1 MATDKKND
9 FTLTHYLNLTAQRDT
24 SLGQVPFFLGLKNN
38 PPVIRRMFVEAILAA
53 VTWEVTD
60 VANSA
65 SATVG
70 AADVVILSGHSATIT
85 LPSLAAGRMLVVKDK
100 SGAAGTTGQAI
111 TVNRAGSDT
120 IDGSN
125 TSFSLGANFGAV
137 MFIGGNGSEWHSI
150 ALV

>member
-38 PPVIRRMFVEAILAA
+38 PPVIRRILEAILAA

-60 VANSA
+60 VADSA

-70 AADVVILSGHSATIT
+70 VDDVVILSGHSATIT

-100 SGAAGTTGQAI
+100 SGTAGTSGQAI
-111 TVNRAGSDT
+111 TVNTAGGGDV
-120 IDGSN
+120 IDGLN

>member
-1 MATDKKND
+1 M
-9 FTLTHYLNLTAQRDT
+9 
-24 SLGQVPFFLGLKNN
+24 
-38 PPVIRRMFVEAILAA
+38 AA
-53 VTWEVTD
+53 VSWQVTD

-70 AADVVILSGHSATIT
+70 TADVVILSGHSATIT
-85 LPSLAAGRMLVVKDK
+85 LPALAAGRMLVVKDK
-100 SGAAGTTGQAI
+100 SGVAGNLSGFGGSQAI